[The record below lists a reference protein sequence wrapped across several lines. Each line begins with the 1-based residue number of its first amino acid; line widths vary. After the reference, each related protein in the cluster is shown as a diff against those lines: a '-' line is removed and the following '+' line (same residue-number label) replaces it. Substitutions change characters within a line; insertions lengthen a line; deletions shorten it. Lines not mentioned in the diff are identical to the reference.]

1 MRTFCARCGRS
12 ESPGRPLIQ
21 GLCPDC
27 FTTTR
32 RLVQLPERI
41 EVVRCRVCG
50 SLRSR
55 RGRFSKTSLS
65 SYIRD
70 LVEEHMS
77 RGRVAEGINRLAV
90 NKVEIRE
97 GVALVTFSGSIGE
110 VTLNQTIRVEVLTK
124 SSMCPECFKQKTR
137 RYEAVIQLRPGNRRA
152 TTLVSKIADELS
164 AYPNVVE
171 VEESRSGV
179 DIHIAERSTAVR
191 IVRELESNY
200 VAKVTPTWEGSKY
213 GHRKPRAVFSI
224 RVYSISRGDPVIIQG
239 SRYEIAEATPRSVVL
254 IESGTSRVLNIALN
268 DFWRQNPVFPEE
280 S

>member
-1 MRTFCARCGRS
+1 
-12 ESPGRPLIQ
+12 
-21 GLCPDC
+21 
-27 FTTTR
+27 
-32 RLVQLPERI
+32 
-41 EVVRCRVCG
+41 
-50 SLRSR
+50 
-55 RGRFSKTSLS
+55 
-65 SYIRD
+65 
-70 LVEEHMS
+70 MS